1 MPSIKAQIKPLL
13 HQIKVPA
20 FNRREARTEERSP
33 GLQAICRSR
42 RKERTKETIQN
53 PIAAVLVRQPFS
65 TILNMRTSWNRSN
78 SINDFSNTFSTVFL
92 LKERWENQWQAGR
105 LNTTKSN
112 WKVLHR
118 NFWALQLY
126 NICFFSIR
134 LNQVARSVGNLSVL
148 SFTIWRSD
156 SVQEAIQGKQD
167 LKINVGLLPGQWYF
181 WNKGQESACPV
192 ARLQWPDAGKSF

>member
-1 MPSIKAQIKPLL
+1 MRST
-13 HQIKVPA
+13 
-20 FNRREARTEERSP
+20 NRRTLSWLASELQVEEKRK
-33 GLQAICRSR
+33 
-42 RKERTKETIQN
+42 KERYN
-53 PIAAVLVRQPFS
+53 PILSQQFGQAVVFNNIKHADQF
-65 TILNMRTSWNRSN
+65 WQNRSN

-134 LNQVARSVGNLSVL
+134 LNQVARSDGNQSML

-181 WNKGQESACPV
+181 WNKGQESACLV

>member
-134 LNQVARSVGNLSVL
+134 LNQVARSVGNQSVL
-148 SFTIWRSD
+148 Y
-156 SVQEAIQGKQD
+156 
-167 LKINVGLLPGQWYF
+167 LLPSGDLTLYKRQSKA
-181 WNKGQESACPV
+181 NKI
-192 ARLQWPDAGKSF
+192 

>member
-65 TILNMRTSWNRSN
+65 TILNMRTSFNGSN

-181 WNKGQESACPV
+181 WNKVQGSACLV

>member
-1 MPSIKAQIKPLL
+1 MAAFFKAE
-13 HQIKVPA
+13 A
-20 FNRREARTEERSP
+20 FNNIKQEIHADHF
-33 GLQAICRSR
+33 
-42 RKERTKETIQN
+42 N
-53 PIAAVLVRQPFS
+53 
-65 TILNMRTSWNRSN
+65 NRSN

-92 LKERWENQWQAGR
+92 FSRERWENQWQAGR

-134 LNQVARSVGNLSVL
+134 LNQVARSVGNQSVL
-148 SFTIWRSD
+148 SFTIWGSD

-181 WNKGQESACPV
+181 WNKGQESACLV